1 MVDNKVKPESYGEVY
16 LPIAPQVEQGTIT
29 IKIMLAI
36 NNLRLLNRQDFSID
50 LEITLLT
57 NPTCFWYL
65 QPSKTWNLEKVF
77 ETATNQPPKTQSKT
91 ST

>member
-1 MVDNKVKPESYGEVY
+1 MVDNKVKPESYGEDY

-50 LEITLLT
+50 LEIM
-57 NPTCFWYL
+57 
-65 QPSKTWNLEKVF
+65 V
-77 ETATNQPPKTQSKT
+77 
-91 ST
+91 